1 MKGYVANLSIRTK
14 LLFCFALISAIPA
27 LIVFSSSYRISIK
40 NSERI
45 SLNYSRTAVEQTA
58 KLIENFLEI
67 CENTCAY
74 VSSDDEI
81 IAALEDYG
89 HRKPETEKIID
100 EKLMQLHKS
109 IVPDAYA
116 VYVIG
121 ENGFQYKSVSQQFSN
136 YDLKYEM
143 LYWKVSNSK
152 EAYWDGPN
160 SSSWA
165 LRSPEMP
172 FLAVGRRIYGT
183 NGALV
188 GVVII
193 EIQETVISNML
204 LNEKTAQQAEGMSLE
219 FICLL
224 DKTFRIISH
233 TDSSKIGTQ
242 MPGSIAYSQDTESM
256 QRYNSDYL
264 TVTEPIADRWMVLG
278 GTYLPD
284 LRQQS
289 ASPFSIIVTGFVF
302 VIVLAV
308 GMSFFLSRY
317 ISSPIKRM
325 TKLMQEVEEGNLDVR
340 AKMKYYDEVGIMGRV
355 FNNMLDQLHVY
366 MERIRDNEKRLMV
379 LQYDVLRE
387 QIKPHFMYNT
397 LDSVRWLARD
407 GKNKE
412 VERLSLALMKFY
424 RLHLSDGSDTVTLRT
439 EAEHIN
445 NYLIIQQIRY
455 KKEIRDYRIYIPDE
469 IANCRM
475 LKLTLQPLVEN
486 AIYHGLK
493 NATDGGTISITA
505 HYDQTHISLC
515 VEDTGVGITSERL
528 AELNKMLQLD
538 TAKVGYG
545 LRNVNARLKLMF
557 GSNYGLRIESEAGQG
572 TSVYVLIP
580 RINEE
585 R

>member
-1 MKGYVANLSIRTK
+1 MR
-14 LLFCFALISAIPA
+14 
-27 LIVFSSSYRISIK
+27 
-40 NSERI
+40 
-45 SLNYSRTAVEQTA
+45 
-58 KLIENFLEI
+58 
-67 CENTCAY
+67 
-74 VSSDDEI
+74 
-81 IAALEDYG
+81 
-89 HRKPETEKIID
+89 
-100 EKLMQLHKS
+100 LHKS

-136 YDLKYEM
+136 YDLKDEM

-160 SSSWA
+160 SCSWA
-165 LRSPEMP
+165 LRSPKMP

-183 NGALV
+183 NGSLV

-193 EIQETVISNML
+193 EIQETVISDML
-204 LNEKTAQQAEGMSLE
+204 LNEETAQQTEGMSLE

-224 DKTFRIISH
+224 DKTLRIISH
-233 TDSSKIGTQ
+233 TDSSKIGAQ

-424 RLHLSDGSDTVTLRT
+424 RLHLSDGNDTVTLRA
-439 EAEHIN
+439 EAEHIK
-445 NYLIIQQIRY
+445 NYLIVQQIRY
-455 KKEIRDYRIYIPDE
+455 KKEIRDYQIHIPDE
-469 IANCRM
+469 IADCRM

-493 NATDGGTISITA
+493 NTATGGTISISA
-505 HYDQTHISLC
+505 DYDKARISLC
-515 VEDTGVGITSERL
+515 VEDTGVGIEPERL
-528 AELNKMLQLD
+528 AELNEMLQLD

-545 LRNVNARLKLMF
+545 LRNVNTRLKLMF
-557 GSNYGLRIESEAGQG
+557 GSNYGLKIESEEGQG

-585 R
+585 